1 MRTHATGSAS
11 ADVLYTV
18 TQLAD
23 ELGITPR
30 AIRFYEAKGLVAPQR
45 AGTTRVY
52 TKRERARM
60 KLILRGKQLG
70 FSLREIRDYLDLYD
84 MDRTRVAQLRMLL
97 TKLRDRIAQLEEQ
110 RSALEQALS
119 ELRDAE
125 QEAIAILKEKAVKS
139 VG

>member
-70 FSLREIRDYLDLYD
+70 FSLREIKDYLDLYD